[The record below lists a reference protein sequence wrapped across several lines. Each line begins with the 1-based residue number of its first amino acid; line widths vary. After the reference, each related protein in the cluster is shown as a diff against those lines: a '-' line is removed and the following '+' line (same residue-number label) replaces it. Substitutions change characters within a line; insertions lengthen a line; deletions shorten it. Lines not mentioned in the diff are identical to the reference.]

1 MSVWTSLLWKHTKC
15 CNKHIAKIFFHNQP
29 SFISLNSLKRAV
41 IWPVRK
47 AVDVPTVDIMI
58 NTVTISIRII
68 TEWMI
73 TMWTDRQTYISM
85 VIHSPFCIIILN
97 MRCFWVTLHQI
108 ANACEKLMWREVYC
122 EVLFLIAESDEMY
135 MNCIIIDLENW
146 HQ

>member
-1 MSVWTSLLWKHTKC
+1 MSVWTNLPWKHKKC
-15 CNKHIAKIFFHNQP
+15 CNKHIAKILFHNQP

-73 TMWTDRQTYISM
+73 TMWTDQQTYISM
-85 VIHSPFCIIILN
+85 GIHSPFCTIILN
-97 MRCFWVTLHQI
+97 MRRFWVTSHQI

-122 EVLFLIAESDEMY
+122 EVLLLIAESDEMY
-135 MNCIIIDLENW
+135 MNCIIIDVKNW
-146 HQ
+146 HH